1 LSYRGNSEQEALK
14 NLTQNVRERLA
25 EAGLSSILFEATA
38 QGGKKYESMTLNID
52 VGSSPEE
59 RVKAWV
65 IIRDEI
71 SKFFKE
77 RHMRG

>member
-1 LSYRGNSEQEALK
+1 M
-14 NLTQNVRERLA
+14 RERLA
-25 EAGLSSILFEATA
+25 EAGLSSILFEAIA
-38 QGGKKYESMTLNID
+38 QGKKYESMTLNID

>member
-1 LSYRGNSEQEALK
+1 MSYRGNSEQEALK

-25 EAGLSSILFEATA
+25 EAGLSSILFEAIA
-38 QGGKKYESMTLNID
+38 QGKKYESMTLNID

>member
-25 EAGLSSILFEATA
+25 EAGLSSILFEAIA
-38 QGGKKYESMTLNID
+38 QGKKYESMTLNID